1 MSRAETLYRLQLLDL
16 ELDQARKQQ
25 KTIEASIASNPAV
38 NHAHQEYTAAQKVAH
53 AAQAAVKSLELD
65 AGSLDAKIK
74 AAEERLYGG
83 QIKNPKELLD
93 TERDFAQHKRH
104 KAELEERLLDAM
116 LTLEEARATEARCE
130 KALRQAL
137 ASWKADNA
145 ALILE
150 LAAVKSRLDADV
162 ERRAAA
168 VATIPRD
175 DLEQYTVLRA
185 RKNGLAVA
193 AIKNGACSVCGEQPS
208 STQMQQARV
217 GNGVVT
223 CTTCGRILYGA

>member
-16 ELDQARKQQ
+16 DLDQARKQQ
-25 KTIEASIASNPAV
+25 REIEASIANNPAV
-38 NHAHQEYTAAQKVAH
+38 NHAHQEYSAAQK
-53 AAQAAVKSLELD
+53 AAQASQSAVRSLELD

-83 QIKNPKELLD
+83 KIKNPKELID
-93 TERDFAQHKRH
+93 TERDLAQHKRH
-104 KAELEERLLDAM
+104 KAESDERLLDAM
-116 LTLEEARATEARCE
+116 VALEDARTTEARCE

-137 ASWKADNA
+137 AAWKADNA
-145 ALILE
+145 ALIQE
-150 LAAVKSRLDADV
+150 LAAVKSRIDADV

-168 VATIPRD
+168 VATIPRE
-175 DLEQYTVLRA
+175 DLSQYTALRV
-185 RKNGLAVA
+185 RKNGIAVA

-208 STQMQQARV
+208 SIQMQQARV